1 MKEFSTKVILS
12 IVASIALLA
21 GGCTGSTETGQSPA
35 SSSAPSPEGK
45 EVEVYSQTHD
55 LNEIVD
61 LETMKLRIIN
71 VSLVRNTD
79 PSEDAPLGKIALGVE
94 IGNTSDKD
102 QMLYPEDWEITI
114 DSGEIAKP
122 DLTLTS
128 SLGGTYPPA
137 RVQQGFIT
145 FPVTEKEISTVKEL
159 SLKIPYQTNEEG
171 TPGAK
176 EFTISL
182 DELKS

>member
-1 MKEFSTKVILS
+1 MKGFPTKVILS

-21 GGCTGSTETGQSPA
+21 GGCTGSTKTGQDSALSPN
-35 SSSAPSPEGK
+35 PSLEGR
-45 EVEVYSQTHD
+45 EVEVYSQTLD

-61 LETMKLRIIN
+61 METMKLRIIN

-79 PSEDAPLGKIALGVE
+79 PSEDAPLGKIALGIE
-94 IGNTSDKD
+94 IGNTSEID
-102 QMLYPEDWEITI
+102 QILYPEDWEMTI
-114 DSGEIAKP
+114 DSGEITKP

-145 FPVTEKEISTVKEL
+145 FPVNEKEITTVKEL
-159 SLKIPYQTNEEG
+159 SLKIPYKINEEG
-171 TPGAK
+171 APGTK